1 MMHFI
6 FPYFWNMKKLLLF
19 FLLMPILGWSQTN
32 FEKGEKLFLSK
43 KYDEAQIVFEAILKT
58 KPLDIKTLEYL
69 GEIEA
74 HQKSW
79 VKGAEYFKKLKE
91 LKPTVA
97 DYFFKY
103 GGCLAMRA
111 VEVNKIKAFGMVGD
125 MKEAFEKAIELNP
138 KHVQARWALIEIYL
152 QLPGILGGSE
162 SKAISYSN
170 ELAQFSPVD
179 GYLSR
184 GRIDEYFERYNSAEK
199 NYKKADEIGNSKVT
213 FQKLYNLYL
222 NKLKDPKKAQEL
234 KRKFDA

>member
-1 MMHFI
+1 
-6 FPYFWNMKKLLLF
+6 MKKLLLF
-19 FLLMPILGWSQTN
+19 FLFVPICIWSQSN
-32 FEKGEKLFLSK
+32 FEKGEKLFHSK
-43 KYDEAQIVFEAILKT
+43 KYNEAEVLFEGVLKSN
-58 KPLDIKTLEYL
+58 PSDIKTMEYL
-69 GEIEA
+69 GEIAA

-111 VEVNKIKAFGMVGD
+111 VEVNKIKAFSMVGD
-125 MKEAFEKAIELNP
+125 MKAAFEKAIELNP

-162 SKAISYSN
+162 SKAISYSD
-170 ELAQFSPVD
+170 ELAHFSPVD

-184 GRIDEYFERYNSAEK
+184 GRIDDYFKRYNSAEK
-199 NYKKADEIGNSKVT
+199 NYIKAHEIGNSKVT

-222 NKLKDPKKAQEL
+222 NKLKEPKKAKDL
-234 KRKFDA
+234 KLKFEE

>member
-1 MMHFI
+1 
-6 FPYFWNMKKLLLF
+6 MKKLLLL
-19 FLLMPILGWSQTN
+19 FLLMPILGWSQSN
-32 FEKGEKLFLSK
+32 FEKGEKLFQAK
-43 KYDEAQIVFEAILKT
+43 KYDEAQVVFEAILKT
-58 KPLDIKTLEYL
+58 KPLDIKTLDYL

-91 LKPTVA
+91 LKPTEA

-111 VEVNKIKAFGMVGD
+111 MEVNKLKAFTMVDGM
-125 MKEAFEKAIELNP
+125 KQAFEKAIVLNP

-184 GRIDEYFERYNSAEK
+184 GRIDEYFKRYTSAEK
-199 NYKKADEIGNSKVT
+199 NYMKANEIGKSKVT

-222 NKLKDPKKAQEL
+222 NKLKDPKKAQDL
-234 KRKFDA
+234 KRKFDV

>member
-1 MMHFI
+1 
-6 FPYFWNMKKLLLF
+6 MKKLLFF
-19 FLLMPILGWSQTN
+19 FLLMPILIWSQSN
-32 FEKGEKLFLSK
+32 FDKAEKLFHAK
-43 KYDEAQIVFEAILKT
+43 KYDEAQIIFEGVLKT
-58 KPLDIKTLEYL
+58 KPSDIKTIEYL
-69 GEIEA
+69 GEIAA
-74 HQKSW
+74 HQKEW
-79 VKGAEYFKKLKE
+79 VKGAEYFKKLKI

-111 VEVNKIKAFGMVGD
+111 TEVNKLKAFGMVGD

-152 QLPGILGGSE
+152 LLPGILGGSE
-162 SKAISYSN
+162 SKAITYSN

-184 GRIDEYFERYNSAEK
+184 GRIEEYFKRYTLAEK
-199 NYKKADEIGNSKVT
+199 NYVKANEIGKSKVT

-234 KRKFDA
+234 KRKFES

>member
-1 MMHFI
+1 
-6 FPYFWNMKKLLLF
+6 MKKLLLF
-19 FLLMPILGWSQTN
+19 FLFVPICIWSQSN
-32 FEKGEKLFLSK
+32 FEKGEKLFQSK
-43 KYDEAQIVFEAILKT
+43 KYDEAQVILEGVLKS
-58 KPLDIKTLEYL
+58 KPLDIKTMEYL
-69 GEIEA
+69 GEIAA
-74 HQKSW
+74 HQKTW

-91 LKPTVA
+91 LRPAEA
-97 DYFFKY
+97 DYYFKY

-111 VEVNKIKAFGMVGD
+111 TEVNKIKAFTMIDD
-125 MKEAFEKAIELNP
+125 MKQAFEKAIILNP

-162 SKAISYSN
+162 SKAIGYSN

-184 GRIDEYFERYNSAEK
+184 GRIEEYFKRYTLAEK
-199 NYKKADEIGNSKVT
+199 NYIKANEIGKSKVT

-234 KRKFDA
+234 KRKFDTQ

>member
-1 MMHFI
+1 
-6 FPYFWNMKKLLLF
+6 MKKLLLF
-19 FLLMPILGWSQTN
+19 FLFVPICIWSQSN
-32 FEKGEKLFLSK
+32 FEKGEKLFQSK
-43 KYDEAQIVFEAILKT
+43 KYDEAQVILEGVLKS
-58 KPLDIKTLEYL
+58 KPLDVKTMEYL
-69 GEIEA
+69 GEIAA
-74 HQKSW
+74 HQKAW

-91 LKPTVA
+91 LKPAEA
-97 DYFFKY
+97 DYYFKY

-111 VEVNKIKAFGMVGD
+111 TEVNKIKAFTMVDD
-125 MKEAFEKAIELNP
+125 MKQAFEKAIVLNP

-162 SKAISYSN
+162 SKAIGYSN

-184 GRIDEYFERYNSAEK
+184 GRIEEYFKRYTLAEK
-199 NYKKADEIGNSKVT
+199 NYIRANEIGKSKVT

-234 KRKFDA
+234 KRKFDTQ

>member
-1 MMHFI
+1 
-6 FPYFWNMKKLLLF
+6 MKKLLFF
-19 FLLMPILGWSQTN
+19 FLLIPILGWSQSN
-32 FEKGEKLFLSK
+32 FEKGEKLFQSK
-43 KYDEAQIVFEAILKT
+43 KYAEAQVIFEAILKT
-58 KPLDIKTLEYL
+58 KALDIKTLDYL

-91 LKPTVA
+91 LKPTEA

-111 VEVNKIKAFGMVGD
+111 VEVNKIKAFTMVPGME
-125 MKEAFEKAIELNP
+125 EAFEKAIALNP

-179 GYLSR
+179 GYLSK
-184 GRIDEYFERYNSAEK
+184 GRIDEYFKRYASAEK
-199 NYKKADEIGNSKVT
+199 NYIKANEIGKSKVT

-222 NKLKDPKKAQEL
+222 NKLKDPKKVQEL
-234 KRKFDA
+234 KRKFEA